1 MLDAGAHAHYRR
13 PFLAVGAHAMRL
25 RQIVVAASLAAC
37 AHAASAFGGLFV
49 FGDSLSDSG
58 NDAILVGSNPSQVIT
73 GNTYIPSQPY
83 ASGQFTNGN
92 VWAVDLAQLLGL
104 APYAAPSLAGGGDF
118 AFGGAR
124 VATDGSGLPPSLTT
138 QVGQFLGA
146 VSGVAPS
153 NALYVIAGGG
163 NDARAALGAIAG
175 GADPSTVIGAAAAAY
190 AAATGSLID
199 ELQAAGAQR
208 IVVWDVPD
216 VGKVPSVTAL
226 GPSASFLGTLL
237 ASSMNTALDARLAIE
252 TPGVSLFDIFGLQDE
267 LIADPGAF
275 GLVNATDACGA
286 PSNACDPATALFWDG
301 LHPTDTGHDLIA
313 AAIAAQVPEPSQ
325 VALMFSGLA
334 LLGWRLRRAR
344 VALAG

>member
-1 MLDAGAHAHYRR
+1 
-13 PFLAVGAHAMRL
+13 MRL

-37 AHAASAFGGLFV
+37 AHAAAAFGGLFV

-58 NDAILVGSNPSQVIT
+58 NDAILIGSNPSQVIT
-73 GNTYIPSQPY
+73 GNTYIPDQPY

-92 VWAVDLAQLLGL
+92 VWVHDLASFLGL
-104 APYAAPSLAGGGDF
+104 APYAAPSLASGGDF

-124 VATDGSGLPPSLTT
+124 VATDGSGLPPSLTM

-146 VSGVAPS
+146 TSGVAPS

-163 NDARAALGAIAG
+163 NDADAALHAIAG
-175 GADPSTVIGAAAAAY
+175 GGNPTAVIGATAAAY
-190 AAATGSLID
+190 AAATGNLID

-237 ASSMNTALDARLAIE
+237 ASTMNAALDARLALE
-252 TPGVSLFDIFGLQDE
+252 TPGVSLFDIFGLQDA

-275 GLVNATDACGA
+275 GLVNVTDACGA
-286 PSNACDPATALFWDG
+286 PSNACDPATALYWDG
-301 LHPTDTGHDLIA
+301 LHPTATAHELIA
-313 AAIAAQVPEPSQ
+313 GAIAAQVPEPSQ
-325 VALMFSGLA
+325 VALMLAGLG
-334 LLGWRLRRAR
+334 LLGWRLARAR
-344 VALAG
+344 VRVSG